1 MKCKGKQTMKWRRR
15 KWQGITLQLII
26 AFVMIALSLSIIIS
40 LSVFFLNG
48 HIENIEESALRNS
61 QQVVLQA
68 ANSIDDLKAQMETRV
83 KKVKN
88 EVQHMQSVEEIQAY
102 LNVFTDLEDDV
113 EGVFLYDS
121 TGSVLLYGN
130 NGRNLKSNMV
140 ENLSFDDVLFLNNQ
154 HTISTMRPHVESIF
168 ENYYPWVVTMGVG
181 VDTQVLDDA
190 QYLVIDYKFSGIS
203 SYVDNIG
210 IGQRG
215 YCFVIDNNNNIVYHP
230 KQRMINSGVVK
241 ENIST
246 ISKLKG
252 KEEIVD
258 GAIYVKK
265 SIDNG
270 QWSIVG
276 VSYVNELIA
285 DQVKEFQVYVA
296 AISCIFI
303 IISILLSMFVATK
316 VSKPIKRLVGAM
328 NEFEN
333 NVDSYVYE
341 PQGGVFEI
349 KRLSFSFSKMVV
361 IIRNLIKKA
370 KDEEITLRKTE
381 MKALESQINPHFL
394 YNTLDSIQWMC
405 EQGKMDEAVE
415 MVGALA
421 KLFRISI
428 NKGRQLIPIREEI
441 EHAIHY
447 LTIQKYRYRDQ
458 FTYDFDVDERALEYY
473 TNKIT
478 IQPILENAI
487 YHGIDRM
494 IDEGHIQVNV
504 RLVDQTIYMEII
516 DNGLGMTEEQIVSI
530 LSKDQHGKNGIGLKN
545 VNDRIK
551 IYFGEAYGVKV
562 ESELDEGTKVTITF
576 PAVLGEE
583 DDLFEN

>member
-1 MKCKGKQTMKWRRR
+1 MKWRRR

-215 YCFVIDNNNNIVYHP
+215 YCFVINNNNNIVYHP

>member
-215 YCFVIDNNNNIVYHP
+215 YCFVINNNNNIVYHP

>member
-1 MKCKGKQTMKWRRR
+1 MKWRRR

-458 FTYDFDVDERALEYY
+458 FTYDFDVDERALKYY

-504 RLVDQTIYMEII
+504 RLVDQIIHMEII

-551 IYFGEAYGVKV
+551 IYFGDAYGVKV

>member
-1 MKCKGKQTMKWRRR
+1 MKWRRR